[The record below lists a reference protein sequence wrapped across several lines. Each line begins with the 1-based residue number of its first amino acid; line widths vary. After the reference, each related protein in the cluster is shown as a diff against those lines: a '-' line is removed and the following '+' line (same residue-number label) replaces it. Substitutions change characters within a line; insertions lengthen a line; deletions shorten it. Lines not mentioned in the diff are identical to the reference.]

1 MNLLVPKTPGQLRY
15 VEALRNYQKP
25 IVVATGPAG
34 SGKTLFA
41 CQEAVERL
49 GRRQVDRVILTRP
62 LVAADEEL
70 GYLPGTLERKM
81 DPWTRPMFDILGNYF
96 TQSRI
101 KQLVKDRVIEIAPL
115 AYMRGRTFDGCFVVA
130 DEMQNTTPNQMK
142 MLLTRVGEGS
152 KMVVTGDAEQ
162 CDLRDG
168 IGGLSDLFPR
178 MEDGVLEYLEHVVL
192 ESEDIQRHQDIHA
205 RGRSRSKEQE
215 PGESREATMNR
226 KAL

>member
-101 KQLVKDRVIEIAPL
+101 KQLVKDKVIEIAPL

-178 MEDGVLEYLEHVVL
+178 MEDGVLEYIEHVVL
-192 ESEDIQRHQDIHA
+192 ESEDIQRHPA
-205 RGRSRSKEQE
+205 VKEVLKLYE
-215 PGESREATMNR
+215 DHY
-226 KAL
+226 

>member
-1 MNLLVPKTPGQLRY
+1 MNLLTPKTPGQLRY

-49 GRRQVDRVILTRP
+49 GRKQVDRVILTRP

-96 TQSRI
+96 SKSRI
-101 KQLVKDRVIEIAPL
+101 KQLVKDKVIEIAPL

-142 MLLTRVGEGS
+142 MLLTRIGEGS
-152 KMVVTGDAEQ
+152 KMVVTGDLEQ

-178 MEDGVLEYLEHVVL
+178 MDNSTLEYIEHVIL
-192 ESEDIQRHQDIHA
+192 EADDIQRHPA
-205 RGRSRSKEQE
+205 VKEVLGLYE
-215 PGESREATMNR
+215 DHY
-226 KAL
+226 

>member
-101 KQLVKDRVIEIAPL
+101 KQLVKDKVIEIAPL

-142 MLLTRVGEGS
+142 MLLTRIGEHS

-162 CDLRDG
+162 CDLKDG
-168 IGGLSDLFPR
+168 IGGLSDLLPR
-178 MEDGVLEYLEHVVL
+178 MESDVLEYIEHVVL
-192 ESEDIQRHQDIHA
+192 ESEDIQRHPA
-205 RGRSRSKEQE
+205 VKEV
-215 PGESREATMNR
+215 
-226 KAL
+226 LDLYVDHY

>member
-96 TQSRI
+96 SQSRI
-101 KQLVKDRVIEIAPL
+101 KQLVKDKVIEIAPL

-178 MEDGVLEYLEHVVL
+178 IEDGVLEYIEHVVL
-192 ESEDIQRHQDIHA
+192 ESEDIQRHPA
-205 RGRSRSKEQE
+205 VKEV
-215 PGESREATMNR
+215 
-226 KAL
+226 LDLYVDHY

>member
-1 MNLLVPKTPGQLRY
+1 MNLLAPKTPGQLRY

-49 GRRQVDRVILTRP
+49 GHRQVDRVILTRP

-81 DPWTRPMFDILGNYF
+81 DPWTRPMFDILSNYF
-96 TQSRI
+96 SQSRI
-101 KQLVKDRVIEIAPL
+101 KQLVKDKVIEIAPL
-115 AYMRGRTFDGCFVVA
+115 AYMRGRTFDDCFVVA

-152 KMVVTGDAEQ
+152 KMVVTGDTEQ
-162 CDLRDG
+162 CDLKDG
-168 IGGLSDLFPR
+168 IGGLSDLLPR
-178 MEDGVLEYLEHVVL
+178 MEGDVLEYIEHVVL
-192 ESEDIQRHQDIHA
+192 ESEDIQRHPA
-205 RGRSRSKEQE
+205 VKEV
-215 PGESREATMNR
+215 
-226 KAL
+226 LDLYVDHY